1 MKPKE
6 FRQNPTV
13 YKPVS
18 YTHLSATCRAKF
30 VVSCGSSVRAGA
42 VTLLPVKGVEDV
54 YKRQGEAFLT
64 GSAERN
70 EFALFDFV
78 TLRLHDTQ
86 EVVKV
91 FVRWRWRCV

>member
-1 MKPKE
+1 MGFPAASG
-6 FRQNPTV
+6 FGHHVPS
-13 YKPVS
+13 VS
-18 YTHLSATCRAKF
+18 YTHL
-30 VVSCGSSVRAGA
+30 
-42 VTLLPVKGVEDV
+42 EV

-70 EFALFDFV
+70 EFALFDFI

-91 FVRWRWRCV
+91 FGLRDGLSLIHI